1 MNTQILC
8 AKLNSWFAEH
18 GRALPWRHP
27 DTTPWAV
34 LVSEIMA
41 QQTPVARVIP
51 LWEAWMKRWP
61 TPSDLAAASKAD
73 VLTMWANLGYPRR
86 ALRLQLAAQGCV
98 EHHNGRVPETVEELE
113 ALPGIGAYTARAV
126 AAFAFGQAVPV
137 VDTNV
142 RRVHSRLVKGAFLV
156 GPARSADLVDVAD
169 LLPWVDP
176 DPFLIRRHYAAHNAD
191 PADRD
196 AANLMCSS
204 LMELGALVC
213 TARSP
218 KCGEC
223 PLRSECAWVQAG
235 CPAPSEEE
243 ASQAARRVQ
252 KFAGTDRQVRGK
264 VMALLRESPNSQVE
278 WAQIAAVWAD
288 QAQLERAVRSLV
300 ADELV
305 VTVGEEPRGL
315 ALPR

>member
-1 MNTQILC
+1 M
-8 AKLNSWFAEH
+8 
-18 GRALPWRHP
+18 
-27 DTTPWAV
+27 
-34 LVSEIMA
+34 
-41 QQTPVARVIP
+41 
-51 LWEAWMKRWP
+51 
-61 TPSDLAAASKAD
+61 
-73 VLTMWANLGYPRR
+73 
-86 ALRLQLAAQGCV
+86 
-98 EHHNGRVPETVEELE
+98 
-113 ALPGIGAYTARAV
+113 
-126 AAFAFGQAVPV
+126 
-137 VDTNV
+137 
-142 RRVHSRLVKGAFLV
+142 V

-223 PLRSECAWVQAG
+223 PLRGECAWVQAG

-243 ASQAARRVQ
+243 ANQAARRVQ

-305 VTVGEEPRGL
+305 VTVEEEPRGL